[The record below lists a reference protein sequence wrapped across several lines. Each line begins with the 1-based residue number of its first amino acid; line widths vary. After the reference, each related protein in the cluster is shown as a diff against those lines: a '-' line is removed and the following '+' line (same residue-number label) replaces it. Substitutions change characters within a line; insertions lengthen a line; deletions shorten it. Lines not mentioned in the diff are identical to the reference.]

1 MKFTG
6 RIIAIVFLCL
16 FAASGIAYAEEEG
29 DAIEIDT
36 PPLTDS
42 PYFSGMPNYM
52 LGASSDKDFDA
63 YDFFDGKKLVTVEGK
78 LWSKE
83 YWLQEKAPSGSDLQI
98 TRNYANA
105 IKDLGGTVFIDGSCD
120 GDACGDKSSF
130 RLMTGKIAKNGK
142 EIWVEVVPHNDGAD
156 YTLTLIE
163 KGTMKQGVTAGDM
176 LKALTAE
183 GHVALYLNFD
193 TGKALIKPESY
204 PIIEQIAA
212 MMKNSPDLNLS
223 VEGHTD
229 TIGDPQENQTLSEER
244 ARAVVSAIA
253 QKGVDASRLTAVGFG
268 QNKPVADNTSEEGR
282 AKNRRVELVKKNAAE
297 GQIL

>member
-1 MKFTG
+1 MKFAG

-16 FAASGIAYAEEEG
+16 FAASAIAFAEEEE
-29 DAIEIDT
+29 AVEIDT

-63 YDFFDGKKLVTVEGK
+63 YDFFDGKKMVTVEGR

-83 YWLQEKAPSGSDLQI
+83 YWLKEKAPSASDVQI

-120 GDACGDKSSF
+120 GDACKEKSAF
-130 RLMTGKIAKNGK
+130 RLMTGKITKDSK
-142 EIWVEVVPHNDGAD
+142 EVWVEVVPHNDGSD
-156 YTLTLIE
+156 YTLTVVE
-163 KGTMKQGVTAGDM
+163 KGAMKQDVTAADM
-176 LKALTAE
+176 LKALTTE
-183 GHVALYLNFD
+183 GHVSLYINFD
-193 TGKALIKPESY
+193 TGKALMKPESS
-204 PIIEQIAA
+204 PIIGQIAA
-212 MMKNSPDLNLS
+212 MMKNSPDLELS

-229 TIGDPQENQTLSEER
+229 NIGDPQENQTLSEER
-244 ARAVVSAIA
+244 AKAVVSAIV

-268 QNKPVADNTSEEGR
+268 QNKPVTDNTSEEGR
-282 AKNRRVELVKKNAAE
+282 AKNRRVELVNKKAAE
-297 GQIL
+297 KQII

>member
-29 DAIEIDT
+29 DAVEIDT

-63 YDFFDGKKLVTVEGK
+63 YEFFDGKKLVTVEGK

-83 YWLQEKAPSGSDLQI
+83 YWLQEKAPSASELQI

-105 IKDLGGTVFIDGSCD
+105 VKDLGGTVFIDGTCD

-130 RLMTGKIAKNGK
+130 RLMSGKFTKNGK
-142 EIWVEVVPHNDGAD
+142 EIWVEVVPHNDGID
-156 YTLTLIE
+156 YLLIVVE
-163 KGTMKQGVTAGDM
+163 KGTMKQDVTAGDM
-176 LKALTAE
+176 LRALTAD
-183 GHVALYLNFD
+183 GHVALYLSFD
-193 TGKALIKPESY
+193 TGKALIKPDSF
-204 PIIEQIAA
+204 PIIAQIAA
-212 MMKNSPDLNLS
+212 MMKNNPDLTLS

-229 TIGDPQENQTLSEER
+229 NVGDPQENQTLSEER
-244 ARAVVSAIA
+244 ARAVMSALV
-253 QKGVDASRLTAVGFG
+253 QNGVDASRLTAAGFG
-268 QNKPVADNTSEEGR
+268 QNKPIADNTSEEGR
-282 AKNRRVELVKKNAAE
+282 AKNRRVELVKKKALE

>member
-29 DAIEIDT
+29 DAVEIDT

-63 YDFFDGKKLVTVEGK
+63 YEFFDGKKLVTVEGK

-83 YWLQEKAPSGSDLQI
+83 YWLQEKAPSASELQI

-105 IKDLGGTVFIDGSCD
+105 VKDLGGTVFIDGTCD

-130 RLMTGKIAKNGK
+130 RLMSGKFTKNGK
-142 EIWVEVVPHNDGAD
+142 EIWVEVVPHNDGID
-156 YTLTLIE
+156 YLLIVVE
-163 KGTMKQGVTAGDM
+163 KGTMKQDVTAGDM
-176 LKALTAE
+176 LRALTAD
-183 GHVALYLNFD
+183 GHVALYLSFD
-193 TGKALIKPESY
+193 TGKALIKPDSF
-204 PIIEQIAA
+204 PIIAQIAA
-212 MMKNSPDLNLS
+212 MMKNNPDLTLS

-229 TIGDPQENQTLSEER
+229 NVGDPQENQTLSEER
-244 ARAVVSAIA
+244 ARAVMSALV
-253 QKGVDASRLTAVGFG
+253 QNGVDASRLTAVGFG
-268 QNKPVADNTSEEGR
+268 QNKPIADNTSEEGR
-282 AKNRRVELVKKNAAE
+282 AKNRRVELVKKKALE

>member
-1 MKFTG
+1 MKFAG
-6 RIIAIVFLCL
+6 RIIAIAFLFL

-29 DAIEIDT
+29 DAAEIET

-105 IKDLGGTVFIDGSCD
+105 IKDLGGTVFIDGACD

-130 RLMTGKIAKNGK
+130 RLMTGKITKNGK

-176 LKALTAE
+176 LKALTTE

-204 PIIEQIAA
+204 PIIAQIAA
-212 MMKNSPDLNLS
+212 MMKNSPDLTLS

-229 TIGDPQENQTLSEER
+229 NVGDPQENQKLSEER
-244 ARAVVSAIA
+244 AKAVVSAVA
-253 QKGVDASRLTAVGFG
+253 QKGVDASRLIAVGFG
-268 QNKPVADNTSEEGR
+268 QKKPIADNTSEEGR